1 MNAEVV
7 DINQPQRERDPD
19 FVNSEIAM
27 LRAAQLARRR
37 ARQAGIGV
45 IVLKDGQIVEEMQDQ
60 ESGQDEGIESQGH
73 S

>member
-60 ESGQDEGIESQGH
+60 EPGQDEGIESQGH